1 MTARTATVGSS
12 SVLSRGRLVAYFEL
26 TKPRVVAMVL
36 VTTLAGYYLA
46 APGSLDLTLAFN
58 LLVGTALAAAG
69 TLALNQYSERA
80 TDAMMLRTRHRPL
93 PDGRLRPGEALGFGL
108 LTTGAG
114 LSYLALSTNWACTA
128 TTASITLIYL
138 LAYTPLKRV
147 TWACD
152 IVGAI
157 PGALPPVAGWV
168 AVRGTVT
175 APALVLFAM
184 MFLWQLPHTFAVAR
198 LYRED
203 YRRAGIKL
211 LPEDARWGNPSD
223 IVVIAAT
230 SALTAVGIAPTLT
243 GSAGLA
249 YLSVAILLGLALLAC
264 GIAMVRAPEQP
275 HRARRLLFASLVY
288 LPVVLLMMVVDR
300 I

>member
-1 MTARTATVGSS
+1 MTARTATVGSP
-12 SVLSRGRLVAYFEL
+12 SVLSRGRLSAYFEL

-46 APGSLDLTLAFN
+46 APGGPDLTLAFN

-69 TLALNQYSERA
+69 TLALNQYLERA
-80 TDAMMLRTRHRPL
+80 TDGMMLRTRHRPL
-93 PDGRLRPGEALGFGL
+93 PDRRLRPGEALAFGL

-114 LSYLALSTNWACTA
+114 LSYLALSTNWVCTEI
-128 TTASITLIYL
+128 TASISVIYL

-175 APALVLFAM
+175 AQPLVMFAI

-223 IVVIAAT
+223 IVVVAAS
-230 SALTAVGIAPTLT
+230 SALIALGIVPTLM
-243 GSAGLA
+243 GLAGLS
-249 YLSVAILLGLALLAC
+249 YLVASVVLGLALLAC

-275 HRARRLLFASLVY
+275 QRARRLLFASLVY
-288 LPVVLLMMVVDR
+288 LPVVLLMMVVNR

>member
-1 MTARTATVGSS
+1 
-12 SVLSRGRLVAYFEL
+12 
-26 TKPRVVAMVL
+26 
-36 VTTLAGYYLA
+36 
-46 APGSLDLTLAFN
+46 
-58 LLVGTALAAAG
+58 
-69 TLALNQYSERA
+69 
-80 TDAMMLRTRHRPL
+80 
-93 PDGRLRPGEALGFGL
+93 
-108 LTTGAG
+108 
-114 LSYLALSTNWACTA
+114 
-128 TTASITLIYL
+128 
-138 LAYTPLKRV
+138 
-147 TWACD
+147 
-152 IVGAI
+152 
-157 PGALPPVAGWV
+157 
-168 AVRGTVT
+168 
-175 APALVLFAM
+175 

-230 SALTAVGIAPTLT
+230 SALIAVGIAPTLM

-288 LPVVLLMMVVDR
+288 LPVVLLLMVVDR